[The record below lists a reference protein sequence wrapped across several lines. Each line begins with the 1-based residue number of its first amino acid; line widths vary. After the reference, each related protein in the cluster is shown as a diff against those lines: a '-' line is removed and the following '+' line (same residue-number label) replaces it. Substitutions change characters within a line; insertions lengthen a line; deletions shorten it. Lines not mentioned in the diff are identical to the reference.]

1 MSLAGVVLAGGRS
14 ARMGSPKALLDFRG
28 HPFVV
33 RILEA
38 LEALEVKAR
47 VVVVGPDAPRIR
59 PALAG
64 HDCII
69 VENADVE
76 GGPIA
81 SLRAALRVLE
91 GVRPGAMLAWP
102 VDLPHVRVA
111 TVERLLETYRRVGG
125 EGGAPA
131 IVPTFAERR
140 GHPVLWGAALF
151 DELLTSEAA
160 TRHGARAVLHAHAA
174 EIALVAMDDPAVID
188 DLNTPED
195 YERLVREINRDAY

>member
-28 HPFVV
+28 QPFAV

-38 LEALEVKAR
+38 LEALEVKTR
-47 VVVVGPDAPRIR
+47 VVVVGPDAQRIR

-64 HDCII
+64 HDCLI
-69 VENADVE
+69 VENSDVD

-81 SLRAALRVLE
+81 SLRAALAALQPVQPSGL
-91 GVRPGAMLAWP
+91 LTWP
-102 VDLPHVRVA
+102 VDLPHVRVT
-111 TVERLLETYRRVGG
+111 TVERLLEAYRLSGG
-125 EGGAPA
+125 KAPA
-131 IVPTFAERR
+131 VLPTFAERR

-151 DELLTSEAA
+151 QELLTSDAA

-174 EIALVAMDDPAVID
+174 EVATVAVDDPAVID

-195 YERLVREINRDAY
+195 YERLVREMNRDIY

>member
-1 MSLAGVVLAGGRS
+1 MAGGRS

-28 HPFVV
+28 QPFAV

-38 LEALEVKAR
+38 LEALEVKTR
-47 VVVVGPDAPRIR
+47 VVVVGPDAPRIQ

-64 HDCII
+64 HDCLI
-69 VENADVE
+69 VENTDVD

-81 SLRAALRVLE
+81 SLRAALRALQPLQPT
-91 GVRPGAMLAWP
+91 GLLAWP
-102 VDLPHVRVA
+102 VDLPHVRVT
-111 TVERLLETYRRVGG
+111 TVERVIETFRRDP
-125 EGGAPA
+125 APA
-131 IVPTFAERR
+131 VVPTFAERR

-151 DELLTSEAA
+151 EELLTSEAA

-174 EIALVAMDDPAVID
+174 EIVPVAVDDPAVID

-195 YERLVREINRDAY
+195 YERLVRELNRDIY

>member
-28 HPFVV
+28 QAFVV

-38 LEALEVKAR
+38 LEALEVKTR
-47 VVVVGPDAPRIR
+47 VVVVGPDAPRIQ

-64 HDCII
+64 HECLI
-69 VENADVE
+69 VENTDVD

-81 SLRAALRVLE
+81 SLRAALRALQPLQPS
-91 GVRPGAMLAWP
+91 GVLAWP
-102 VDLPHVRVA
+102 VDLPHVRV
-111 TVERLLETYRRVGG
+111 TTIERLIETFRRDP
-125 EGGAPA
+125 APA
-131 IVPTFAERR
+131 VVPTFAERR

-151 DELLTSEAA
+151 EELLTSEAA

-174 EIALVAMDDPAVID
+174 EIVPVAVDDPAVID